1 MSPLPT
7 EQNSNGQILFYV
19 NSAVQLSSFFAFQ
32 YFGLIWPF
40 YITMG
45 FLCFVILIQTLAAG
59 LAFSGVG
66 LKGDVK
72 VANTGGINI
81 LLSILYLVSSY
92 HIYLIGFVG
101 FAWVAATHSVIHLLT
116 NILGASNND
125 SSSVHPDEK

>member
-1 MSPLPT
+1 LKENKLEAKSA
-7 EQNSNGQILFYV
+7 GQVLFYA
-19 NSAVQLSSFFAFQ
+19 NSAVHLSSFFAFQ
-32 YFGLIWPF
+32 YLGLIWPF

-45 FLCFVILIQTLAAG
+45 IISFIIVIQTLAAA

-66 LKGDVK
+66 LKGEVK

-116 NILGASNND
+116 NILGANNND

>member
-1 MSPLPT
+1 MSPLPK
-7 EQNSNGQILFYV
+7 EQNSNSQILFYS
-19 NSAVQLSSFFAFQ
+19 NAAVQLSAIFAFQ
-32 YFGLIWPF
+32 QLGLMWPL

-45 FLCFVILIQTLAAG
+45 FLCFMILLQTLASA

-66 LKGDVK
+66 LKGEVR
-72 VANTGGINI
+72 VANMGGINI

-101 FAWVAATHSVIHLLT
+101 FAWIAATHSVIHLLT

-125 SSSVHPDEK
+125 SSSVHPNEK